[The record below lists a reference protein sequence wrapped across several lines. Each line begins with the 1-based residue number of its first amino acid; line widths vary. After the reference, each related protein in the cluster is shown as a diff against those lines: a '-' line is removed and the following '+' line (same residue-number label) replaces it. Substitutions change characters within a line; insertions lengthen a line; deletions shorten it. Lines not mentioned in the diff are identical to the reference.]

1 MVKGTVKW
9 FNAAK
14 GCGFIQQADG
24 DDVFVHY
31 TDIQAH
37 GIEYKT
43 LREGQAVTMNV
54 VEGPKG
60 LKASNVIKR

>member
-14 GCGFIQQADG
+14 GCGFIQMEDG

-31 TDIQAH
+31 SDIQTLDK
-37 GIEYKT
+37 EYKT

-54 VEGPKG
+54 VEGIKG
-60 LKASNVIKR
+60 LKAANVIKS

>member
-9 FNAAK
+9 FNASK
-14 GCGFIQQADG
+14 GCGFIQQEDG
-24 DDVFVHY
+24 NDVFVHY

-37 GIEYKT
+37 DGEYKT
-43 LREGQAVTMNV
+43 LRDGQAVSMNV

-60 LKASNVIKR
+60 PKAANVIKR